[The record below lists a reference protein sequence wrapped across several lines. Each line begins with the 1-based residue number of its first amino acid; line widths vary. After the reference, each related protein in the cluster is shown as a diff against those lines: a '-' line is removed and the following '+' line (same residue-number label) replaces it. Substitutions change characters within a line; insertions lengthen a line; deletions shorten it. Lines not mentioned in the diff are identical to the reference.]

1 MVRYNY
7 EELKSISKKVRAE
20 LASEGIIIK
29 KKARRRPRDEEKKM
43 LIFEMA
49 LNRLKKYKPQKTEK
63 GIILPYYRY

>member
-29 KKARRRPRDEEKKM
+29 KKARRRPRDVEKKM

-49 LNRLKKYKPQKTEK
+49 LNRLKKYKPQMAEK